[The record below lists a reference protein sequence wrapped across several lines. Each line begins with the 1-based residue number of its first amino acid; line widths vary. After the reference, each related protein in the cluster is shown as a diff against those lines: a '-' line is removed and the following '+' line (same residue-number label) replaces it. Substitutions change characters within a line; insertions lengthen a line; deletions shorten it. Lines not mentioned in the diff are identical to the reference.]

1 MPVIYAKIMA
11 ALFFAVIT
19 VFIWRLPLNYISATG
34 EKPKMTKDIRFWS
47 TLLLAAQ
54 LFLYYIF

>member
-11 ALFFAVIT
+11 ALFFGGIP

-34 EKPKMTKDIRFWS
+34 EKPKLTKDIRFWS